1 MHLINHSRTSKK
13 YRSWDLSCTVQLRF
27 VCHDET
33 RLRITYV
40 QHRTRWSWRP
50 PQLWG
55 EMRLPR
61 TPESPPRSWMLLEKM
76 PCWYE
81 WISCR
86 LQSVE
91 VEIGLSSSSARL
103 QWIGRPAC
111 RSISVWY
118 CVCGL
123 MHLELEIYTR
133 ADSAAQRLYNAVW
146 PHMALSVN
154 FSCGNFFELSVRN
167 LVLPDDSIWHQIRLI
182 GECWQHLPRATA
194 TGGGEVENNGFYCR
208 VPRVIIWSKINRYI
222 EVRDP

>member
-61 TPESPPRSWMLLEKM
+61 TPGSPPQSWPLLGKM
-76 PCWYE
+76 PCRYE
-81 WISCR
+81 WMSCR

-154 FSCGNFFELSVRN
+154 FFVRKF
-167 LVLPDDSIWHQIRLI
+167 L
-182 GECWQHLPRATA
+182 
-194 TGGGEVENNGFYCR
+194 R
-208 VPRVIIWSKINRYI
+208 VVCKKLGLTRWLDLTSDQINRWMLTTLTEGEGDWGRGGWKQWILLQSPQGHYLK
-222 EVRDP
+222 